1 MIVKL
6 QSSRMFVSSS
16 TVQAP
21 LLLGEWEIH
30 YLHKSEGGAGLQLQ
44 WGRKQAISSFL
55 KLLYILNKLS
65 TWRLKGYFNWL
76 RFLAWFF
83 YSLSVFCYFLYM
95 VFCYASIIYPF
106 TFHPHSHIDSY
117 RNSHFTSRVSN
128 FMFSQRLLIENKI
141 RFSKKT
147 LFYSKN
153 VIQSK
158 MKFSFLA

>member
-1 MIVKL
+1 
-6 QSSRMFVSSS
+6 MFVSSS

-83 YSLSVFCYFLYM
+83 HSLSVFCYFLYM
-95 VFCYASIIYPF
+95 VFCYASFIPSPF
-106 TFHPHSHIDSY
+106 ILILILILIATP
-117 RNSHFTSRVSN
+117 TSRLVFPTLCFLN
-128 FMFSQRLLIENKI
+128 VFLLKIKLDFQRKHFSIPKR
-141 RFSKKT
+141 
-147 LFYSKN
+147 
-153 VIQSK
+153 
-158 MKFSFLA
+158 SFKVRWKWWNSVF